1 MKKYVLTIKFN
12 ELTEEVE
19 WLQEEVVTYGD
30 DKVVITADN
39 VSAVTVDD
47 LKEYYKDNKC
57 MKH

>member
-19 WLQEEVVTYGD
+19 WLQEEVIVYN
-30 DKVVITADN
+30 DKLVINADN
-39 VSAVTVDD
+39 ISAVTVDD